1 MEKEIKKKSEAAAD
15 IRVSFFSPSLAR
27 PDREKTKHNKVQQK
41 P

>member
-1 MEKEIKKKSEAAAD
+1 MEKGIKKKSEAAAD
-15 IRVSFFSPSLAR
+15 IRATSFSPSLAR